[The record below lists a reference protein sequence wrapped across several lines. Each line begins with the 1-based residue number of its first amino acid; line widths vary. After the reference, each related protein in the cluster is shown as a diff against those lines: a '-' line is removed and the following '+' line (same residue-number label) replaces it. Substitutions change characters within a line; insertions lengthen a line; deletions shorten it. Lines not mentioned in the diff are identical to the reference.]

1 MIDPHL
7 SVRMTSKTVY
17 TLTCCHSKCPPQLYN
32 LLKRVHGSTSVC
44 AYRLSQEDMATADA
58 TLSPKSFRR
67 SRLGTTSTFDKTV
80 GSATT
85 RSFTATRSF
94 NATPANADRAIDR
107 NLSLS
112 ATARFIAATSPA
124 AENINHGTYGNQTTA
139 SVSFGGTAITDD
151 AAVCSGVGVSGKG
164 GKGKRLSEL
173 LQNPEPATPRR
184 HGT

>member
-1 MIDPHL
+1 MLCCQSPGATSRMVCRLSPVVTSTVPH
-7 SVRMTSKTVY
+7 M
-17 TLTCCHSKCPPQLYN
+17 
-32 LLKRVHGSTSVC
+32 LLKSVHDQCTPVC

-67 SRLGTTSTFDKTV
+67 SRLGTTSNFDKTV

-94 NATPANADRAIDR
+94 NATSANADRAIDR

-112 ATARFIAATSPA
+112 ATARIAATTPA
-124 AENINHGTYGNQTTA
+124 AEKTDHATYGSQSTA
-139 SVSFGGTAITDD
+139 SISFGGTANTDADD
-151 AAVCSGVGVSGKG
+151 AAVCTSIGVSGKG
-164 GKGKRLSEL
+164 GRRQRLSEL